1 MSKASPVT
9 AYCNIEVDPKAGRC
23 IAVAQHAEACGN
35 ISIKHA
41 AYAQGAALGDR
52 LCMYN
57 LAASLCNPGPC
68 QDLQAGVAC
77 YLFFLHQSKHC
88 PCTSIGMVLA
98 AVENL
103 AMMLRQLDQEG
114 GIPQITQLPFDAF
127 EIMRS
132 VAKGAKERGKKE
144 GKKCTSASCCQSNT
158 CSGQLHK
165 WSLFLAQFLSQSY
178 GRSLFLLGLCA
189 GASSLS
195 CSLLWESTG
204 CWARAPQSSG

>member
-1 MSKASPVT
+1 MIVISVQQDVEANCSRLWAPLVDPAVTQQFVMSKASPVT

-52 LCMYN
+52 CCMYN

-68 QDLQAGVAC
+68 QDLQTGAAC

-103 AMMLRQLDQEG
+103 AMMLRNLDAEG

-144 GKKCTSASCCQSNT
+144 GKKMYKCE
-158 CSGQLHK
+158 
-165 WSLFLAQFLSQSY
+165 
-178 GRSLFLLGLCA
+178 LLPKRYL
-189 GASSLS
+189 
-195 CSLLWESTG
+195 
-204 CWARAPQSSG
+204 